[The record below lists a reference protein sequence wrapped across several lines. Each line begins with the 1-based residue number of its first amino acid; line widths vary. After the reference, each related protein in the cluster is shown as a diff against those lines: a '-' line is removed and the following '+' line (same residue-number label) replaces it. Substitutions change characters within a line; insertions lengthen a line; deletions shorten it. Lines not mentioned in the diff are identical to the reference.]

1 MLERYEIMKMK
12 RTLRER
18 EKSKQGKGEEED

>member
-1 MLERYEIMKMK
+1 MLEKHLIMKMK

-18 EKSKQGKGEEED
+18 EKSKRGREEEED